1 MEEAGEDEYNQKEF
15 EERLSLMISQNDPLQ
30 SIKNGEDNSHFK
42 LLKSFILDLQDK
54 IYKINSEK
62 KEVSRKYKSIKG
74 KFVKNAEQ
82 LTIYEDQNKL
92 LKGKVEGYERL
103 TEKLQ
108 YELEKSLHINEEEI
122 TKITLTSN
130 NLITKKSEEYK
141 ATIALLNSQLEMQND
156 KANRTERNLKQE
168 IETLKL

>member
-1 MEEAGEDEYNQKEF
+1 
-15 EERLSLMISQNDPLQ
+15 MISQNDPLQ

-54 IYKINSEK
+54 IYKINSGK
-62 KEVSRKYKSIKG
+62 KELSRKYKSIKG

-82 LTIYEDQNKL
+82 LTVYEEQNKL

-108 YELEKSLHINEEEI
+108 YEL
-122 TKITLTSN
+122 
-130 NLITKKSEEYK
+130 
-141 ATIALLNSQLEMQND
+141 
-156 KANRTERNLKQE
+156 
-168 IETLKL
+168 